1 MNIIIVALVLI
12 IILNEV
18 IKDIKYQKTDYYK
31 QTKNKYIITRNNK
44 GLYGEYLIYDK
55 LKDLQQS
62 GGKFLFNTYLNKN
75 SKETTEIDV
84 MLIHKC
90 GIFVF
95 ESKNYSGWIFGNS
108 QDNYW
113 TQTLPT
119 KKGKSQKEHF
129 YNPIKQ
135 NQTHIKAL
143 RKQIGEITPI
153 YSVIVF
159 SDKCKLKKITNITQ
173 DTHIIKTN
181 ELYHTVTKILNN
193 NLQLLSETEIENLY
207 NNLYP
212 YTQVSKDIKQKHIE
226 NIKKRII

>member
-1 MNIIIVALVLI
+1 
-12 IILNEV
+12 
-18 IKDIKYQKTDYYK
+18 
-31 QTKNKYIITRNNK
+31 
-44 GLYGEYLIYDK
+44 
-55 LKDLQQS
+55 
-62 GGKFLFNTYLNKN
+62 LNKN
-75 SKETTEIDV
+75 LEETTEIDV

-143 RKQIGEITPI
+143 RKQVGDITPI

-173 DTHIIKTN
+173 DTHIIKLN
-181 ELYHTVTKILNN
+181 EVYNKVTKILNEN
-193 NLQLLSETEIENLY
+193 SQRLNDTNIENLY
-207 NNLYP
+207 NKLYP
-212 YTQVSKDIKQKHIE
+212 YTQVSEDIKQKHIE
-226 NIKKRII
+226 DIKKRTKG